1 MTDPL
6 PKRQKTSPPLIGTHN
21 GHFHADEALAVW
33 FLRQL
38 ATYKDSNLVRTRDQA
53 VLDTCHTVVDVG
65 GEYSHEKNRYDHH
78 QRGFEETFDATHKTK
93 LSAAGLVYKHLG
105 KDIIARQTGLAIDS
119 QDAELLYQKL
129 YDDLVEAFDAND
141 NGISVYDSKA
151 ILEHGIEKRF
161 EDSGF
166 TLASYVGSLNHSLP
180 RAAEDDSAEVKQQK
194 EDKRF
199 ERASTFVGELFAM
212 KLEDKFSAW
221 LPARAKVLDAFND
234 RTKHDAS
241 GKIMV
246 LHEGLPWAD
255 HLYKFEASTST
266 PEDQK
271 VLYVLFPESDQA
283 DSKWRIRSVSMEGAG
298 FTNRR
303 DLPDAWKGLRDEELD
318 KVSGIPG
325 GVFIHASGFI
335 GGNKTFDGALAMAK
349 KAIA

>member
-1 MTDPL
+1 M
-6 PKRQKTSPPLIGTHN
+6 
-21 GHFHADEALAVW
+21 
-33 FLRQL
+33 
-38 ATYKDSNLVRTRDQA
+38 
-53 VLDTCHTVVDVG
+53 
-65 GEYSHEKNRYDHH
+65 
-78 QRGFEETFDATHKTK
+78 
-93 LSAAGLVYKHLG
+93 
-105 KDIIARQTGLAIDS
+105 
-119 QDAELLYQKL
+119 

-141 NGISVYDSKA
+141 NGISQYDDKA

-161 EDSGF
+161 EASGF

-180 RAAEDDSAEVKQQK
+180 RAADDDSPEIKQQK

-199 ERASTFVGELFAM
+199 ERASAFVGELFAM

-221 LPARAKVLDAFND
+221 LPARAKVLEAFNN

-246 LHEGLPWAD
+246 LNEGLPWAD

-266 PEDQK
+266 PDDQK
-271 VLYVLFPESDQA
+271 VLYVLFPENSEA
-283 DSKWRIRSVSMEGAG
+283 NSKWRIRSVSMEGTG
-298 FTNRR
+298 FTNRK

-318 KVSGIPG
+318 KVSGVSG

-349 KAIA
+349 KAIV